1 MSEVEANVEDDQVQ
15 IDYLPIIE
23 SQINLINAVIEY
35 PDEIYDRMA
44 EDKVMV
50 LANAFQIIIQTQNA
64 LIETI

>member
-44 EDKVMV
+44 EDKIMV

>member
-1 MSEVEANVEDDQVQ
+1 MSEVEAKVEGDQVQ
-15 IDYLPIIE
+15 IDYLSIIE
-23 SQINLINAVIEY
+23 SQINLISAVIEY

-64 LIETI
+64 LIEAI

>member
-1 MSEVEANVEDDQVQ
+1 MSEVETKVEDDQVQ
-15 IDYLPIIE
+15 IDYLSIIE
-23 SQINLINAVIEY
+23 SQINLISAVIEY

-64 LIETI
+64 LIEAI

>member
-1 MSEVEANVEDDQVQ
+1 MSEVEAKVEDDQVQ
-15 IDYLPIIE
+15 IDYLSIIE
-23 SQINLINAVIEY
+23 SQINLISAVIEY

-64 LIETI
+64 LIEAI

>member
-64 LIETI
+64 LIKTI